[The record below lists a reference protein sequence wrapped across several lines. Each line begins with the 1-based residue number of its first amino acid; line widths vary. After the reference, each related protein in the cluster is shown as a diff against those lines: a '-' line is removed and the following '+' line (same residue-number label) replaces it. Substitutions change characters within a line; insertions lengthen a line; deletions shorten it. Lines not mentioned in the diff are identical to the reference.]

1 MRALAKAVVD
11 AMAFFG
17 ISDDVSINPDV
28 AVVMMEIIKDDPS
41 EKRSHSLLDAEDSV
55 LIVIDVQ
62 SAFLEKLPLQ
72 ESERLLS
79 RVCWLIAVAQWKQI
93 PLVVTAEEID
103 KQPLAS
109 KLIQS
114 LPASALI
121 FDKVSFSLANQ
132 PDILAAV
139 DQTGR
144 KTAVLIGLETDVCVA
159 HSAIGLL
166 GQGYRVAVV
175 ADATG
180 TRAPGQEIG
189 LNRMRSAGA
198 TIVSTKSL
206 FYEWMRTV
214 EMVNRFHRECPN
226 MRDLAGILL

>member
-1 MRALAKAVVD
+1 
-11 AMAFFG
+11 MAT
-17 ISDDVSINPDV
+17 
-28 AVVMMEIIKDDPS
+28 
-41 EKRSHSLLDAEDSV
+41 EKLSHSLIDAEESV

-62 SAFLEKLPLQ
+62 NVFLDKLPIQ
-72 ESERLLS
+72 ESQRLLNLA
-79 RVCWLIAVAQWKQI
+79 CWLIAVAQWKEI
-93 PLVVTAEEID
+93 PLVVTAEEIH
-103 KQPLAS
+103 KQPLAP

-114 LPASALI
+114 LPSGAPI
-121 FDKVSFSLANQ
+121 FDKASFGLAHQ

-139 DQTGR
+139 EQTGR

-166 GQGYRVAVV
+166 AQGYRVAVV

-180 TRAPGQEIG
+180 TPAPGQETG
-189 LNRMRSAGA
+189 LNRMQNAGA

-226 MRDLAGILL
+226 MRDLAGIVL